1 MKTTLKNILIT
12 GSSGFIGFHLSK
24 YLLLKNYNVIGID
37 NLSNYYDVNLKIKRQ
52 NILAKNN
59 NYVCYNQ
66 DIKDKNVFE
75 NIFKKYRPQIVIHL
89 AAQAGVRYSIQNPKS
104 YIDANI
110 YGSFNLL
117 ETLRKYPSEHVL
129 FASSSSVYGGNTKLP
144 FDENQKCE
152 TQISLY
158 AATKKANEAMC
169 HSYSHNFSIPITL
182 LRFFTVY
189 GPWGRPDMAL
199 FKFTKSI
206 INNKKIDIYNYG
218 KMERDFTYIDDIV
231 RSIFLLMDK
240 IPEIP
245 KNRKI
250 KIKNDS
256 LSAVAP
262 CRILN
267 IGNSN
272 PVNINDFIEK
282 IEKRLNIKSN
292 KNFVKIQAGDVEKTW
307 ANIDLLKR
315 LIDFQ
320 PQTSIKDGVDRFIE
334 WYLNEYSK

>member
-52 NILAKNN
+52 EILAKNN
-59 NYVCYNQ
+59 NFVCYNQ
-66 DIKDKNVFE
+66 DIKDKNIFD

-89 AAQAGVRYSIQNPKS
+89 AAQAGVRYSIENPKS

-110 YGSFNLL
+110 CGSFNLL

-129 FASSSSVYGGNTKLP
+129 FASSSSVYGGNAKLP
-144 FDENQKCE
+144 FDENQKCD

-231 RSIFLLMDK
+231 RSIFLLIDK
-240 IPEIP
+240 IPKTP

-282 IEKRLNIKSN
+282 IEKKLNIKST

>member
-52 NILAKNN
+52 DILAKNN
-59 NYVCYNQ
+59 NFVCYNQ
-66 DIKDKNVFE
+66 DIKDKNIFD

-89 AAQAGVRYSIQNPKS
+89 AAQAGVRYSIENPKS

-110 YGSFNLL
+110 CGSFNLL

-129 FASSSSVYGGNTKLP
+129 FASSSSVYGGNAKLP
-144 FDENQKCE
+144 FDENQKCD
-152 TQISLY
+152 TQLSLY

-199 FKFTKSI
+199 FKFVKSI
-206 INNKKIDIYNYG
+206 LNNKKINIYNYG

-231 RSIFLLMDK
+231 NAIFLLINKVPQKPND
-240 IPEIP
+240 
-245 KNRKI
+245 RGI

-256 LSAVAP
+256 LSSVAP
-262 CRILN
+262 WRVVN

-272 PVNINDFIEK
+272 PIKLEDFISQIEKKLGKEAIKNYEDMQPGDVTKTWSNINLLKNLTKFEPNTSINLGVKNFIDWYINE
-282 IEKRLNIKSN
+282 NIK
-292 KNFVKIQAGDVEKTW
+292 
-307 ANIDLLKR
+307 
-315 LIDFQ
+315 
-320 PQTSIKDGVDRFIE
+320 
-334 WYLNEYSK
+334 